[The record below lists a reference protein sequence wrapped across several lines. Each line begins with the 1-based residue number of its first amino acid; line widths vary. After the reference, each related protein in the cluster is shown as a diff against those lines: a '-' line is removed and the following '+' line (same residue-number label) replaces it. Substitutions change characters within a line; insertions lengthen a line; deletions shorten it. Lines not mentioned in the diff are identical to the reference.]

1 MLSELT
7 QAFCIYNFGSY
18 SLKID
23 FIMKRGLLILLLVG
37 FASSLDAKDKVYQT
51 PEDFLATAFATT
63 PEPQRIILSGSLGK
77 EVKKILGHRYK
88 KIRVPYWQD
97 GCRTAWILEEI
108 GKERYITTGF
118 IANSQ
123 GLEKVK
129 VLIFRESR
137 GWEVKH
143 DYFGEQFVNA
153 KLSKKNKLD
162 KQIDN
167 ITGATMSVDAV
178 TNISRMA
185 LLLHEQITKDS
196 C

>member
-1 MLSELT
+1 
-7 QAFCIYNFGSY
+7 
-18 SLKID
+18 
-23 FIMKRGLLILLLVG
+23 MKRALLILILTSLI
-37 FASSLDAKDKVYQT
+37 SSLAAKDRVYQT
-51 PEDFLATAFATT
+51 PEDFLATAFGTT
-63 PEPQRIILSGSLGK
+63 PEPQRITLSGDLGK

-88 KIRVPYWQD
+88 KIRVPYWQNE
-97 GCRTAWILEEI
+97 CRTAWILEEI

-153 KLSKKNKLD
+153 KLGKKNKLD
-162 KQIDN
+162 KRIDN

-185 LLLHEQITKDS
+185 LLLHNHVTNDT